1 MPRLTRFDGLGPGD
15 VRAAWTALVAADPD
29 ATIFHSPRFQGVW
42 ADQLGRDL
50 DLTTAVLQGGEA
62 DHDGDE
68 YHHGGDESHHHGD
81 EADHDGDGLLAVAV
95 EAVGGDDD
103 GTTWRFGGGTEVTDY
118 TGPVSLPSARD
129 EFLDTWLPAVLDVD
143 VDRHVFGGLA
153 VDTGWPDA
161 IEKRLDALGLAATTA
176 PVDVCPVLDISDGYD
191 AYMDALPGKLRQEQK
206 RKTRKLVR
214 DVGDVSLDRV
224 PAEDLEQGLDTFFA
238 MQVDAESPKASFFD
252 DERVR
257 DFFRA
262 LAEEFAHDD
271 VFRLHVL
278 SVGDRPV
285 AATVSLVDGRR
296 WALYN
301 SAFDPALSS
310 FAPGIVLVAELV
322 QDAAEEGLA
331 TFDLLRG
338 AESYKYR
345 FGAVDRD
352 LVSLTV
358 AG

>member
-1 MPRLTRFDGLGPGD
+1 MSRLTRLDGLGPSD
-15 VRAAWTALVAADPD
+15 LHAAWTALVAADPD

-42 ADQLGRDL
+42 ADRLGRDL
-50 DLTTAVLQGGEA
+50 DLTTTTLRGDHAAEA
-62 DHDGDE
+62 DFDADQPAPDADE
-68 YHHGGDESHHHGD
+68 P
-81 EADHDGDGLLAVAV
+81 DHDGDGLVAVAV
-95 EAVGGDDD
+95 EAVGDAEDV
-103 GTTWRFGGGTEVTDY
+103 TTWRFGGGTEVTDY

-161 IEKRLDALGLAATTA
+161 IDKRLDAVDVTATTA
-176 PVDVCPVLDISDGYD
+176 PVDVCPVIDISDGHD

-214 DVGDVSLDRV
+214 DVGDVSLDQV
-224 PAEDLEQGLDTFFA
+224 PAEDLEQGLATFFA
-238 MQVDAESPKASFFD
+238 MQVDADSPKASFFD

-278 SVGDRPV
+278 SVGDRPA
-285 AATVSLVDGRR
+285 AATVSLVDERR

-301 SAFDPALSS
+301 SAFDPVLAS
-310 FAPGIVLVAELV
+310 FAPGMVLVAELI

-338 AESYKYR
+338 AEPYKYR
-345 FGAVDRD
+345 FGAVDRE